1 MLFEIIARDE
11 VLVLSGGSLD
21 GIIKREEIRYV
32 IIKKSLQRPKKLVH
46 PMVAADPCF

>member
-32 IIKKSLQRPKKLVH
+32 IIKKKFAKT
-46 PMVAADPCF
+46 